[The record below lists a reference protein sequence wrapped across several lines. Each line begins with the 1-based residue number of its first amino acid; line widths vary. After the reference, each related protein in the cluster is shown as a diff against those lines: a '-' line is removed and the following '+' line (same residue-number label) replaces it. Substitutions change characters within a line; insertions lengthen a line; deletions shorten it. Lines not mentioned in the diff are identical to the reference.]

1 MKQTYI
7 LMITVALLL
16 ASTAVLADATD
27 DKLAADLKGR
37 IESGGTHRVIV
48 SHDASFGS
56 SDLDALRN
64 RGERLRRNHPGIGGF
79 SADLSSEAIEDLA
92 SDPRVLSISPD
103 RKVVGNLDV
112 TVPTVGADTIAD
124 ELGYA
129 GKGVTVALIDSG
141 ITPTSAIHAGRLVA
155 SVDFTDSSPSNVDAF
170 GHGTH
175 IAGII
180 GGSGRGTSD
189 RGIAPKVTW
198 HPHHQ
203 PLAGTSGRG
212 VVPKRSSQPRG
223 PEGVDLRIDG
233 HRLGRQSRARRPPDD
248 QHTRKRPVRA
258 DRRRDERPEHR
269 SP

>member
-124 ELGYA
+124 RRKRRFHRQQPVER
-129 GKGVTVALIDSG
+129 
-141 ITPTSAIHAGRLVA
+141 GRVRTRHSHCRDHRRL
-155 SVDFTDSSPSNVDAF
+155 
-170 GHGTH
+170 
-175 IAGII
+175 
-180 GGSGRGTSD
+180 GSGDVGSRH
-189 RGIAPKVTW
+189 RA
-198 HPHHQ
+198 
-203 PLAGTSGRG
+203 
-212 VVPKRSSQPRG
+212 
-223 PEGVDLRIDG
+223 EGDLRLSS
-233 HRLGRQSRARRPPDD
+233 RSRRAR
-248 QHTRKRPVRA
+248 
-258 DRRRDERPEHR
+258 
-269 SP
+269 